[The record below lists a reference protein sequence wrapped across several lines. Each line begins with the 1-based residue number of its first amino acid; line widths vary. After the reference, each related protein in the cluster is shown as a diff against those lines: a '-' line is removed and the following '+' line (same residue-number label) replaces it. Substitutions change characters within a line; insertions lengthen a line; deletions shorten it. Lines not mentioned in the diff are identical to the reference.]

1 MNFKKIGATLLAMSM
16 AAALAVA
23 PATASQAYTGIST
36 KVGGGTDTIVYTQTY
51 NNSNS
56 SNLTEEQK
64 KTQASEKLAANS
76 LPTTVS
82 ISLKKQVSIIDSF
95 DVSAYVNAAQAVDS
109 TVKSYKGI
117 TDVKS
122 SSSKLKVKLAGDGYT
137 ETGYYEATIYAYAKK
152 AGTYTVSY
160 NLTYLDE
167 NKAVQKEAR
176 TIKVIAKEYKPFKTV
191 TFAGKSLWY
200 DKSSASKYIYKTNDF
215 TTKKSGKLVVKAA
228 KGFKINKIE
237 VGTYEKKTTS
247 AESYLKGDNTTA
259 YQNTDTTT
267 YSFSGSITESK
278 DEEDYYV
285 NGNPVYDTYGN
296 PIECK
301 WKTVKSG
308 KKIKLS
314 TVIEGL
320 NKYNYTVTT
329 NITDTDKKITTTT
342 KSSYKYNKRT
352 GNTAPT
358 IIKITYTDTKTGQV
372 HQWTKTINKLLK
384 K

>member
-23 PATASQAYTGIST
+23 PATASKAAT
-36 KVGGGTDTIVYTQTY
+36 VGGGTDTVVYT
-51 NNSNS
+51 NSFANRDTDA
-56 SNLTEEQK
+56 NPLTEDEEK
-64 KTQASEKLAANS
+64 VQASENLARYN
-76 LPTTVS
+76 LPTTVT
-82 ISLKKQVSIIDSF
+82 INPKKTETILDDF
-95 DVSAYVNAAQAVDS
+95 YVSAYAYYLGEVDS
-109 TVKSYKGI
+109 TAKNYVGI

-122 SSSKLKVKLAGDGYT
+122 SSSKLKVKLAGRSYT
-137 ETGYYEATIYAYAKK
+137 ETGYNEATIYAYAKK
-152 AGTYTVSY
+152 AGTYTISY
-160 NLTYLDE
+160 NLTYFDD
-167 NKAVQKEAR
+167 NSAVQKEAR

-200 DKSSASKYIYKTNDF
+200 DKNSSSKYIYKTNNF

-228 KGFKINKIE
+228 NGFKINKIE

-247 AESYLKGDNTTA
+247 AESYLKGDSTTA

-278 DEEDYYV
+278 DAEDYYV

-296 PIECK
+296 LIECK

-308 KKIKLS
+308 KKVKLS
-314 TVIEGL
+314 TVIEGV

-329 NITDTDKKITTTT
+329 NTTDTDTKITTTT
-342 KSSYKYNKRT
+342 KSSNKYNRRT

-372 HQWTKTINKLLK
+372 HQWTKTIDKLLK

>member
-23 PATASQAYTGIST
+23 PATASKAAT
-36 KVGGGTDTIVYTQTY
+36 VGGGTDTVVYT
-51 NNSNS
+51 NSFANRDTDA
-56 SNLTEEQK
+56 NPLTEDESK
-64 KTQASEKLAANS
+64 VQASENLARYN
-76 LPTTVS
+76 LPTTVT
-82 ISLKKQVSIIDSF
+82 ISLKKQVSIIEELY
-95 DVSAYVNAAQAVDS
+95 VSDYVEAAQAVDS
-109 TVKSYKGI
+109 TVKSYIGI

-122 SSSKLKVKLAGDGYT
+122 SSSKLKVKLAGRAYT

-160 NLTYLDE
+160 NLTYLDD
-167 NKAVQKEAR
+167 NNAVQKEAR

-247 AESYLKGDNTTA
+247 AESYLKGDSTTA

-278 DEEDYYV
+278 DAEDYYV

-296 PIECK
+296 LIECK

-308 KKIKLS
+308 KKVKLS
-314 TVIEGL
+314 TVIEGV

-329 NITDTDKKITTTT
+329 NTTDTDTKITTTT

-372 HQWTKTINKLLK
+372 HQWTKTIDKLLK